1 MENNA
6 NKRSGRNGYGKKE
19 IEQLI
24 SDHAQLL
31 DEVQKLKDL
40 VKSQSETINR
50 LQNELEAQEEKQK
63 STKKGIG
70 RLAAFLGRNKQKGED
85 EQLESE
91 PIEPAVIDPEDD
103 DETKQF
109 TLRRILDQVFN
120 RSKKNKEEKEIE
132 EKEISDN
139 DYDDN
144 DDNDVDPS
152 DKKHRRIRNAI
163 IGVALVASLAVG
175 GFALSKVRESNIAG
189 KDKDKNAEVINRAN
203 EAVDDKRAAVE
214 ELMAV
219 PVSELEQSELADHE
233 EKLNKAV
240 EDLNQAI
247 EDNADQADHS
257 SLEKARL
264 LVRGDDLSNYRKELD
279 AAIAGEEAPAN
290 TAEDDESAEMVNA
303 DYKAAADRLRLSVE
317 RVEQLANQY
326 GVPAD
331 KLGTDEAQNYMRD
344 NVSSKNNVSEAFYCN
359 TPEEASENLIFTAYN
374 NKAALAQYITAI
386 DEDGDQPDVGIDG
399 LEMPA
404 NVNSRYQSYLS
415 NQDLYNQDLD
425 RFVTAMEQATITQRG
440 ATGDRTYSYYLSNDG
455 QLVCAIGPENSGG
468 ETTTI
473 YQVDFHDAS
482 GNVVAT
488 MLVKNG
494 CAQIEAGGNM
504 PTPITPIIVDN
515 PNPSTPNV
523 PNTPT
528 ETLEAKDPTAN
539 DKQQQD
545 AYAYEDNAPA
555 SNQEVEYVGAE
566 DNAAAQESAGNTDGN
581 SDNGAEFVPEAD
593 DNGNISGLQPNRP
606 GEQY

>member
-6 NKRSGRNGYGKKE
+6 NKRGGRNGYGKKE

-31 DEVQKLKDL
+31 DEVQKLKDI
-40 VKSQSETINR
+40 VKSQSETINQ
-50 LQNELEAQEEKQK
+50 LQNELEAQREKQK

-85 EQLESE
+85 EQLENE
-91 PIEPAVIDPEDD
+91 PIEPEVIDPEDD
-103 DETKQF
+103 ETKQS
-109 TLRRILDQVFN
+109 TLTRILNQVFN
-120 RSKKNKEEKEIE
+120 RSKKNKVEN
-132 EKEISDN
+132 EISDN
-139 DYDDN
+139 DYG
-144 DDNDVDPS
+144 DNDVDPS
-152 DKKHRRIRNAI
+152 NKKHRRIRNAI
-163 IGVALVASLAVG
+163 IGVALVTSLAVG
-175 GFALSKVRESNIAG
+175 GFALSKVREGNIAG
-189 KDKDKNAEVINRAN
+189 KDKNKSTEITNRAN

-219 PVSELEQSELADHE
+219 PVSELEQSELAGHK
-233 EKLNKAV
+233 EKLDKAV
-240 EDLNQAI
+240 EDVNQAI

-303 DYKAAADRLRLSVE
+303 DYKAAADRLHLSVG

-404 NVNSRYQSYLS
+404 NVNARYQSYLS

-425 RFVTAMEQATITQRG
+425 RFVAAMEQATITQRG
-440 ATGDRTYSYYLSNDG
+440 ATSDRTYSYYLSNDG

-473 YQVDFHDAS
+473 YQVDFRDAG
-482 GNVVAT
+482 GNIIAT

-515 PNPSTPNV
+515 PNPSTPNI

-555 SNQEVEYVGAE
+555 SNQEVDYVGAE

-593 DNGNISGLQPNRP
+593 ANGNISGLQPNRP

>member
-6 NKRSGRNGYGKKE
+6 NKRGGRNGYGKKE

-31 DEVQKLKDL
+31 DEVQKLKDI
-40 VKSQSETINR
+40 VKSQSETINQ
-50 LQNELEAQEEKQK
+50 LQNELEAQKEKQK

-70 RLAAFLGRNKQKGED
+70 RLAAFLSRNKQKGED
-85 EQLESE
+85 EQLENE
-91 PIEPAVIDPEDD
+91 PIEPEVIDPEDD
-103 DETKQF
+103 ETKQS
-109 TLRRILDQVFN
+109 TLTRILNQVFN
-120 RSKKNKEEKEIE
+120 RSKKNKTEN
-132 EKEISDN
+132 EISNN
-139 DYDDN
+139 DY

-163 IGVALVASLAVG
+163 IGVALVTSLAVG
-175 GFALSKVRESNIAG
+175 GFALSKVREGNIAG
-189 KDKDKNAEVINRAN
+189 KDKNKSTEITNKAN
-203 EAVDDKRAAVE
+203 EAVDDKRTAVE

-219 PVSELEQSELADHE
+219 PVSELEQSELAGHK
-233 EKLNKAV
+233 EKLDKAV
-240 EDLNQAI
+240 EDVNQAI

-290 TAEDDESAEMVNA
+290 TVEDDESAEMVNA
-303 DYKAAADRLRLSVE
+303 DYKAAADRLHLSVG

-425 RFVTAMEQATITQRG
+425 RFVAAMEQATITQRG
-440 ATGDRTYSYYLSNDG
+440 ATSDRTYSYYLSNDG

-473 YQVDFHDAS
+473 YQVDFRDAG
-482 GNVVAT
+482 GNIIAT

-515 PNPSTPNV
+515 PNPSTPNI

-555 SNQEVEYVGAE
+555 SNQEVDYVGAE

-593 DNGNISGLQPNRP
+593 ANGNISGLQPNRP